1 MGWAKY
7 EEDNRHIN
15 EERYYMAYGGQ
26 VVAPKYRWK
35 YVPDKKEPEYV
46 PGIISANQKKAK
58 RKHSYMSI
66 Y

>member
-7 EEDNRHIN
+7 EEDNRHIS
-15 EERYYMAYGGQ
+15 EERYYMAYGEQ

-35 YVPDKKEPEYV
+35 YIPDTKESEHI
-46 PGIISANQKKAK
+46 PGIISPNQKKSK